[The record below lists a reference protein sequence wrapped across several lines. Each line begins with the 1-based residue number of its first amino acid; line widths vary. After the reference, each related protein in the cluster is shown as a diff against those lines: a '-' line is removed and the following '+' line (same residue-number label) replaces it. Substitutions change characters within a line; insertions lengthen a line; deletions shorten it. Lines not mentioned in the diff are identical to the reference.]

1 MMEKN
6 CRRDSSNLSISGF
19 SLSVLMVVGFCL
31 SLSSVAHAWQI
42 EPPIVDICSPDCIFE
57 DLPCGTPFTDDFPK
71 STCQLERGTPVDFYT
86 LEVVE
91 GSEQVTLNLTAAYD
105 TYLALYDMECNLIQL
120 DDDGGDGLNSRI
132 TQQLVPGS
140 YLVGAS
146 SFSVNGAGNF
156 TLTASCREPF
166 DQAALCNDCVIAEA
180 ECGAETTGTF
190 PESGCPRETGEDV
203 DLYMID
209 LPPEGGRLILA
220 LQSPDFPPYLAVYDE
235 GCAIIAAA
243 GAGGDTAR
251 LSIESF
257 GASLFVGVSSS
268 VIGSAGAFTLS
279 VECREA
285 ILPENVCP
293 DCQVGELA
301 CGANTEGV
309 FPETGCLRPNSNGQ
323 EVDIYQIE
331 LEESQALRIDL
342 NSPDFDTWV
351 ELYDAD
357 CNRIAFNDDGGVG
370 LNSLLLQNL
379 DAGTYFIGVS
389 SWSSAGVTGTYFLS
403 TECREAVLPENLCPD
418 CQVGEIA
425 CGENTEGVFPE
436 TGCPRPNSGG
446 QEVDIYQIELED
458 SQELTI
464 DLNSPDFD
472 TWIEL
477 YDADC
482 NRIAFNDDGGAGLN
496 SLLLQN
502 LSAGTY
508 FIGVSSFGGGVA
520 GTYFLSTSCR
530 EPVELCGGDCEVALM
545 SCGIPEEGIFPMTEC
560 RRTSGQMLDLY
571 SIVVAGGE
579 VTIDLT
585 GDYDTY
591 MQLYDENCQ
600 LIAQDDDGGDGL
612 NSRLAMVDLP
622 GGIYYIGVSSF
633 ATGQAGGFALNAVCE
648 SGDNFCVQCRVD
660 TISPQQTLTGT
671 LGISECSLPPF
682 EQLIEVYAFRV
693 DEFFEGRISVASENF
708 DPSVALFNDL
718 CDEVSFNDNCGAG
731 TESAC
736 LNVSLEAGNYSIVV
750 SSEEP
755 RAAGGFSLT
764 LASTDATD
772 VFSRGDGNGDGS
784 LELTDGIIVL
794 NYLFTGG
801 DAPGCMEAADSDNDG
816 QISLTDAVLVLGY
829 LFQGGNAPALP
840 GPPGVNTGC
849 GPDTD
854 VPGSPGD
861 LGCDSYAGCN

>member
-1 MMEKN
+1 MMEKT
-6 CRRDSSNLSISGF
+6 CRRDSSKVSISGF
-19 SLSVLMVVGFCL
+19 SLSVLTVVGFCL
-31 SLSSVAHAWQI
+31 SLSSVANAWQI
-42 EPPIVDICSPDCIFE
+42 EPPIVDTCSPDCIFE
-57 DLPCGTPFTDDFPK
+57 DLPCGTPFTADFPK
-71 STCQLERGTPVDFYT
+71 SACQLERGTPVDFYT

-120 DDDGGDGLNSRI
+120 NDDGGEGLNSRI
-132 TQQLVPGS
+132 TQLLEPGS
-140 YLVGAS
+140 YLVGTS

-156 TLTASCREPF
+156 TLTASCTEPF
-166 DQAALCNDCVIAEA
+166 DQAALCNDCVISEA

-220 LQSPDFPPYLAVYDE
+220 LQSPDFPPYLEVYDE
-235 GCAIIAAA
+235 GCVTIAAA
-243 GAGGDTAR
+243 GAAGDTAR
-251 LSIESF
+251 LSVESF
-257 GASLFVGVSSS
+257 GGSIFVGVSSTT
-268 VIGSAGAFTLS
+268 IGSAGSFTLS

-293 DCQVGELA
+293 DCQVAELA
-301 CGANTEGV
+301 CGENTEGV

-323 EVDIYQIE
+323 EVDIYQITV
-331 LEESQALRIDL
+331 EES
-342 NSPDFDTWV
+342 
-351 ELYDAD
+351 
-357 CNRIAFNDDGGVG
+357 
-370 LNSLLLQNL
+370 
-379 DAGTYFIGVS
+379 
-389 SWSSAGVTGTYFLS
+389 
-403 TECREAVLPENLCPD
+403 REV
-418 CQVGEIA
+418 
-425 CGENTEGVFPE
+425 
-436 TGCPRPNSGG
+436 
-446 QEVDIYQIELED
+446 
-458 SQELTI
+458 TI

-472 TWIEL
+472 TWIDL
-477 YDADC
+477 YDSDC

-502 LSAGTY
+502 LNAGTY
-508 FIGVSSFGGGVA
+508 FIGVSSFGAGVA

-530 EPVELCGGDCEVALM
+530 EAVELCGGDCEVALM

-612 NSRLAMVDLP
+612 NSRLVMADLP

-633 ATGQAGGFALNAVCE
+633 STGATGGFALNAICE

-660 TISPQQTLTGT
+660 TISPQQTLDGT
-671 LGISECSLPPF
+671 LGISECTLPPF

-693 DEFFEGRISVASENF
+693 DEFFEGRISVASEDF

-736 LNVSLEAGNYSIVV
+736 LNVRLEAGNYSIVV

-755 RAAGGFSLT
+755 GAAGGFSLT
-764 LASTDATD
+764 LASNDETD

-801 DAPGCMEAADSDNDG
+801 EAPGCMEAADSDNDG
-816 QISLTDAVLVLGY
+816 QISLTDAVLILGY

-861 LGCDSYAGCN
+861 LGCDSYSGCD

>member
-19 SLSVLMVVGFCL
+19 SLSVLTVLGLCL
-31 SLSSVAHAWQI
+31 SLSSVANAWQV
-42 EPPIVDICSPDCIFE
+42 EPPIVGICSPDCIFE
-57 DLPCGTPFTDDFPK
+57 DLPCGTPFTADFPK
-71 STCQLERGTPVDFYT
+71 SACQLERGTPVDFYT

-91 GSEQVTLNLTAAYD
+91 GSEQVTLNLTAPYD

-120 DDDGGDGLNSRI
+120 NDDGGEGLNSRI
-132 TQQLVPGS
+132 TQLLEPGS

-146 SFSVNGAGNF
+146 SFSVNGAGDF
-156 TLTASCREPF
+156 TLTASCTEPF
-166 DQAALCNDCVIAEA
+166 DQAALCNDCVISEA

-190 PESGCPRETGEDV
+190 PESGCPRETGENV

-220 LQSPDFPPYLAVYDE
+220 LQSPDFPPYLEVYDE
-235 GCAIIAAA
+235 GCVTIAAA
-243 GAGGDTAR
+243 GTAGDTAR
-251 LSIESF
+251 LSVESF
-257 GASLFVGVSSS
+257 GGSIFVGVSSTA
-268 VIGSAGAFTLS
+268 IGSAGSFTLS

-293 DCQVGELA
+293 ECLVGEIA
-301 CGANTEGV
+301 CGENTEGV
-309 FPETGCLRPNSNGQ
+309 FPETGCPRPNGGGQ
-323 EVDIYQIE
+323 EVDIYQIT
-331 LEESQALRIDL
+331 LEEDREITIDL
-342 NSPDFDTWV
+342 NSPDGSFDTWV

-389 SWSSAGVTGTYFLS
+389 SWSA
-403 TECREAVLPENLCPD
+403 A
-418 CQVGEIA
+418 
-425 CGENTEGVFPE
+425 
-436 TGCPRPNSGG
+436 
-446 QEVDIYQIELED
+446 
-458 SQELTI
+458 
-464 DLNSPDFD
+464 
-472 TWIEL
+472 
-477 YDADC
+477 
-482 NRIAFNDDGGAGLN
+482 
-496 SLLLQN
+496 
-502 LSAGTY
+502 
-508 FIGVSSFGGGVA
+508 GVA
-520 GTYFLSTSCR
+520 GNYSLSTSCR

-560 RRTSGQMLDLY
+560 RRLSGQMLDLY
-571 SIVVAGGE
+571 SIVVAGGD

-600 LIAQDDDGGDGL
+600 LLAQDDDGGDGL
-612 NSRLAMVDLP
+612 NSRLTMAGLP

-660 TISPQQTLTGT
+660 TISPQQTLDGT
-671 LGISECSLPPF
+671 LGISECTLPPF
-682 EQLIEVYAFRV
+682 EQLIEVYAFQI
-693 DEFFEGRISVASENF
+693 DEFFEGRISVASEDF

-755 RAAGGFSLT
+755 GAAGGFSLT
-764 LASTDATD
+764 VASTDETN

-801 DAPGCMEAADSDNDG
+801 EAPGCMEAADADNDA
-816 QISLTDAVLVLGY
+816 QISLTDAVLILSY

>member
-19 SLSVLMVVGFCL
+19 SLSVLTVVGFCL
-31 SLSSVAHAWQI
+31 SLNSVAHAWQI
-42 EPPIVDICSPDCIFE
+42 EPPIGGICSPDCIFE
-57 DLPCGTPFTDDFPK
+57 DLPCGTPFTADFPK
-71 STCQLERGTPVDFYT
+71 SACQLERGTPVDFYT

-132 TQQLVPGS
+132 TQQLDPGS
-140 YLVGAS
+140 YLVGTS
-146 SFSVNGAGNF
+146 SFSVAGAGNF
-156 TLTASCREPF
+156 TLTASCTEPF
-166 DQAALCNDCVIAEA
+166 DQAALCNDCVISEA

-220 LQSPDFPPYLAVYDE
+220 LQSPDFPPYLAVYDA
-235 GCAIIAAA
+235 GCVTIAAA
-243 GAGGDTAR
+243 GTAGDTAR
-251 LSIESF
+251 LSVESF
-257 GASLFVGVSSS
+257 GGPIFVGVSSS
-268 VIGSAGAFTLS
+268 VIGSAGSFTLS

-285 ILPENVCP
+285 IMPENVCP

-301 CGANTEGV
+301 CGENTEGV
-309 FPETGCLRPNSNGQ
+309 FPETGCLRPNSAGQ
-323 EVDIYQIE
+323 EVDIYQIT
-331 LEESQALRIDL
+331 LEED
-342 NSPDFDTWV
+342 
-351 ELYDAD
+351 
-357 CNRIAFNDDGGVG
+357 
-370 LNSLLLQNL
+370 
-379 DAGTYFIGVS
+379 
-389 SWSSAGVTGTYFLS
+389 
-403 TECREAVLPENLCPD
+403 
-418 CQVGEIA
+418 
-425 CGENTEGVFPE
+425 
-436 TGCPRPNSGG
+436 
-446 QEVDIYQIELED
+446 
-458 SQELTI
+458 QELTI

-496 SLLLQN
+496 SLLFQN
-502 LSAGTY
+502 LDAGTY
-508 FIGVSSFGGGVA
+508 FIGVSSWSSAGVA
-520 GTYFLSTSCR
+520 GTYFLSTSCG
-530 EPVELCGGDCEVALM
+530 EAVELCGGDCEVALM

-560 RRTSGQMLDLY
+560 RRLSGQMLDLY
-571 SIVVAGGE
+571 SIVVAGGD

-612 NSRLAMVDLP
+612 NSRLTMPDLP

-633 ATGQAGGFALNAVCE
+633 GAGAAGGFALNAVCE

-660 TISPQQTLTGT
+660 TISPQQTLDGT
-671 LGISECSLPPF
+671 LGISECTLPPF

-736 LNVSLEAGNYSIVV
+736 LNVRLEAGNYSIVV

-755 RAAGGFSLT
+755 GAAGGFSLT
-764 LASTDATD
+764 LASNDETD

-801 DAPGCMEAADSDNDG
+801 EAPGCMEAADSDNDG
-816 QISLTDAVLVLGY
+816 QISLTDAVLILSY

-861 LGCDSYAGCN
+861 LGCDSYSGCD

>member
-6 CRRDSSNLSISGF
+6 CRRDSSNLAISGF
-19 SLSVLMVVGFCL
+19 SLSVLTIVGFCL
-31 SLSSVAHAWQI
+31 SLSSVANAWQI
-42 EPPIVDICSPDCIFE
+42 EPPLVDICSPDCIFE
-57 DLPCGTPFTDDFPK
+57 DLPCGTPFTADFPK
-71 STCQLERGTPVDFYT
+71 SACQLERGSPVDFYT

-120 DDDGGDGLNSRI
+120 DDDGGVGLNSRI
-132 TQQLVPGS
+132 TQQLAPGS
-140 YLVGAS
+140 YLVGTS
-146 SFSVNGAGNF
+146 SYSVLGAGNF

-166 DQAALCNDCVIAEA
+166 DQAALCNDCVISEA

-220 LQSPDFPPYLAVYDE
+220 LQSPDFPPYLAVYDA
-235 GCAIIAAA
+235 GCVTIAAA
-243 GAGGDTAR
+243 GTASDTAR
-251 LSIESF
+251 LSVESF
-257 GASLFVGVSSS
+257 GGPIFVGVSST
-268 VIGSAGAFTLS
+268 VIGSAGSFTLS

-301 CGANTEGV
+301 CGENTEGV
-309 FPETGCLRPNSNGQ
+309 FPETGCLRPNSN
-323 EVDIYQIE
+323 
-331 LEESQALRIDL
+331 
-342 NSPDFDTWV
+342 
-351 ELYDAD
+351 
-357 CNRIAFNDDGGVG
+357 
-370 LNSLLLQNL
+370 
-379 DAGTYFIGVS
+379 
-389 SWSSAGVTGTYFLS
+389 
-403 TECREAVLPENLCPD
+403 
-418 CQVGEIA
+418 
-425 CGENTEGVFPE
+425 
-436 TGCPRPNSGG
+436 G

-482 NRIAFNDDGGAGLN
+482 NRIAFNDDGGAGFN

-502 LSAGTY
+502 LDAGTY
-508 FIGVSSFGGGVA
+508 FIGVSSYGAGVA

-530 EPVELCGGDCEVALM
+530 EAIELCGGDCEVALM

-560 RRTSGQMLDLY
+560 RRGSGQMLDLY
-571 SIVVAGGE
+571 SIVVAGGD

-612 NSRLAMVDLP
+612 NSRLTMVDLP
-622 GGIYYIGVSSF
+622 GGIYYIGVSSY

-660 TISPQQTLTGT
+660 TISPQQTLNGT
-671 LGISECSLPPF
+671 LGISECTLPPF

-736 LNVSLEAGNYSIVV
+736 LNIRLEAGSYSIVV

-764 LASTDATD
+764 LASTDETD

-816 QISLTDAVLVLGY
+816 QISLTDAVLILSY

-861 LGCDSYAGCN
+861 LGCDSYSGCN